1 MLDINIEHQKQID
14 GLREDMIDVKTRLAV
29 AESNIREMRQQL
41 IKIDSNT
48 TWTVRLVMGAIL
60 LGIINVVLNG
70 GG

>member
-1 MLDINIEHQKQID
+1 MEIHEQQKQID

-70 GG
+70 GGQ

>member
-1 MLDINIEHQKQID
+1 MDTQEQQKHID
-14 GLREDMIDVKTRLAV
+14 SLREDMIDVKTRLAV

-48 TWTVRLVMGAIL
+48 TWTVRLVMGAIM

>member
-1 MLDINIEHQKQID
+1 MDIQEQQKQID

-70 GG
+70 GA

>member
-1 MLDINIEHQKQID
+1 MDIQEQQRHID

-48 TWTVRLVMGAIL
+48 TWTVRLVMGAIM